1 VSGDTTIVPDD
12 TTPVLRAGRFEI
24 RAVPDGASR
33 NCQGEIYCGR
43 NVFRETF
50 GSI

>member
-1 VSGDTTIVPDD
+1 
-12 TTPVLRAGRFEI
+12 VLRAGRFEI

-33 NCQGEIYCGR
+33 RCQGEICFGR